1 MNADMRNG
9 RACAGGTA
17 GLRFSDGSGGVAMN
31 AGTERVE
38 HTGVAVWQ

>member
-1 MNADMRNG
+1 MNAGTRNVEPALAE
-9 RACAGGTA
+9 RP

-31 AGTERVE
+31 AGMEHVE